1 MTKSPPGS
9 QDAWPGGAPVF
20 GDFWDRAAGL
30 LRPPGQPGPP
40 PGPEQVPGLA
50 VAMRGL
56 AGTVRRYLDDVRI
69 DMGVARGNPDVWNQ
83 ALAQGRRAVRSAA
96 ADLDCPRCAAVW
108 PQLRDGPGA
117 IRSDSLAG
125 RLAAAVTSLTV
136 ARDLLHTHF
145 TTDPDGLRAERSDWA
160 PVIVSAPVNRAL
172 LAGLADHVGAA
183 ARQVETMHLSSD
195 IVGDGAHSP
204 AGDLWRHVR
213 RAARD
218 LQSFTMAVQD
228 AQWQAPVPDDDMR
241 LLKAIPLN
249 SAPERKAPAA
259 SDAVPALCAGTAG
272 AAQRVRHA
280 LRGGAERAR
289 WAPDLTAESMR
300 HTAASCVVTS
310 FNCEILLRSLARQAG
325 RAGYPDLV
333 GDLED
338 AADTTAWARQAWLAA
353 ARSWDDLATE
363 SQGRLSEAAAAA
375 GDLALWTG
383 RLAYADPQWTPA
395 RGPAHALREP
405 DSLAADPA
413 AFAGVVAAVHYSAD
427 TLHRV
432 AAASQ
437 DQVLAAA
444 GAGRL
449 YVPVRPGP
457 GLEYRFSRRSRQFAR
472 VPGSRVEAVLA
483 TYARSAEA
491 SQAAV
496 HAAGRL
502 AEATGAPSR
511 VLAAAQR
518 HTELARRLT
527 PRSQLEQ
534 VLLDR
539 GVKDPALLERAA
551 ATDRLTRQVM
561 ADVNAS
567 QPGSPAAAR
576 APRQTTT
583 RRPGTAQVRAG
594 TERQPG
600 VTQVKTGVMPEP
612 RPEPA
617 QPDTAQPEEE
627 TGAHTHSARRSAAA
641 PELAGAGRAAHAAQA
656 RAGEPV
662 RHAEF
667 PARAGVEPS
676 AWQPPAADVSP
687 QCGAQAGA
695 EMDEPEIELL
705 HADAGQSGG

>member
-1 MTKSPPGS
+1 MTDGPPESPDPSAG
-9 QDAWPGGAPVF
+9 DTPVF
-20 GDFWDRAAGL
+20 GDFWDHAAGL

-40 PGPEQVPGLA
+40 PGPAQVPELA

-56 AGTVRRYLDDVRI
+56 AGTVGRYLDDLRI

-83 ALAQGRRAVRSAA
+83 ALAQGRGAVRNAA
-96 ADLDCPRCAAVW
+96 AGLACERCAAVW
-108 PQLRDGPGA
+108 PQLTDGPGA

-183 ARQVETMHLSSD
+183 AWQVETMHLSSD

-204 AGDLWRHVR
+204 AGELWRHVR

-218 LQSFTMAVQD
+218 LESFSLAVQ
-228 AQWQAPVPDDDMR
+228 AARWQAPVPDADVG

-249 SAPERKAPAA
+249 SAPERKIPAA
-259 SDAVPALCAGTAG
+259 SDAVPALCSGTAG

-310 FNCEILLRSLARQAG
+310 FNCEIILRSLARQAG
-325 RAGYPDLV
+325 RVGYRDLV
-333 GDLED
+333 PGLEE
-338 AADTTAWARQAWLAA
+338 AADNTVGARQAWLAA
-353 ARSWDDLATE
+353 ARSWDGLTTE
-363 SQGRLSEAAAAA
+363 SQGRLSEAAVEA
-375 GDLALWTG
+375 GNLALWTG

-395 RGPAHALREP
+395 RGPVHALREP

-413 AFAGVVAAVHYSAD
+413 VFAGVVAAVHYSAD
-427 TLHRV
+427 ALHRV

-457 GLEYRFSRRSRQFAR
+457 GLEYRFSRRPRQLTP

-483 TYARSAEA
+483 AYARSAEA

-502 AEATGAPSR
+502 AETTGAPSR
-511 VLAAAQR
+511 VLPAAGR

-527 PRSQLEQ
+527 PRGQLEQ

-539 GVKDPALLERAA
+539 GVKDPVLLERAA
-551 ATDRLTRQVM
+551 AADRATRQVM
-561 ADVNAS
+561 ADVDRS
-567 QPGSPAAAR
+567 QLRSQAATR
-576 APRQTTT
+576 APRQATT
-583 RRPGTAQVRAG
+583 RGLDAAQVRVGAD
-594 TERQPG
+594 RQAD
-600 VTQVKTGVMPEP
+600 VTQVKAGVMPELQP
-612 RPEPA
+612 GPEPA
-617 QPDTAQPEEE
+617 QVDTAPLEEQID
-627 TGAHTHSARRSAAA
+627 AHAESPRRGAAA
-641 PELAGAGRAAHAAQA
+641 PELAE
-656 RAGEPV
+656 AGEPA
-662 RHAEF
+662 RHAELQSG
-667 PARAGVEPS
+667 AGVEPP

-687 QCGAQAGA
+687 EYRAQVEA
-695 EMDEPEIELL
+695 EMDEPEIEL
-705 HADAGQSGG
+705 

>member
-1 MTKSPPGS
+1 MTDGPPES
-9 QDAWPGGAPVF
+9 QDVRPGDTPVF

-40 PGPEQVPGLA
+40 PGPQQVPELA

-56 AGTVRRYLDDVRI
+56 AGTVGRYLDDVRI

-83 ALAQGRRAVRSAA
+83 ALAQGRGAARSAA
-96 ADLDCPRCAAVW
+96 ADLDCQRCAAVW

-136 ARDLLHTHF
+136 ARDLLQTHF
-145 TTDPDGLRAERSDWA
+145 TADPDGLRAEHSDWA
-160 PVIVSAPVNRAL
+160 PVIASAPVNRAL
-172 LAGLADHVGAA
+172 LAGLADHVGAV
-183 ARQVETMHLSSD
+183 ARQVQTTHLSSD
-195 IVGDGAHSP
+195 IVGDRGHSP

-218 LQSFTMAVQD
+218 LESFSMAVQA
-228 AQWQAPVPDDDMR
+228 AQWQAPVPDDDVR

-249 SAPERKAPAA
+249 SAPERKIPAA

-310 FNCEILLRSLARQAG
+310 FNCEIILRSLARQAG
-325 RAGYPDLV
+325 RAGYRDLV
-333 GDLED
+333 PDLED
-338 AADTTAWARQAWLAA
+338 AADNTVGARHAWLAA
-353 ARSWDDLATE
+353 ARSWDELTTE
-363 SQGRLSEAAAAA
+363 SQGRLSQAAVEA
-375 GDLALWTG
+375 GNLALWTG

-395 RGPAHALREP
+395 RGPVHALREP

-413 AFAGVVAAVHYSAD
+413 AFASVVAAVHYSAD

-457 GLEYRFSRRSRQFAR
+457 GLEYRFSRRPRQFAR

-511 VLAAAQR
+511 VLAAAER

-539 GVKDPALLERAA
+539 GVKDPVLLERAA
-551 ATDRLTRQVM
+551 AADRATREVM
-561 ADVNAS
+561 AEVGRS
-567 QPGSPAAAR
+567 QPGSQAATR
-576 APRQTTT
+576 TPRQTTT
-583 RRPGTAQVRAG
+583 RELAAAQVRAG
-594 TERQPG
+594 AERQAD
-600 VTQVKTGVMPEP
+600 VTQVKADVMPELQP
-612 RPEPA
+612 GPEPA
-617 QPDTAQPEEE
+617 EVDTAQLRGDRRARGER
-627 TGAHTHSARRSAAA
+627 AARRRGAAA
-641 PELAGAGRAAHAAQA
+641 GGEQAGVH
-656 RAGEPV
+656 EPV
-662 RHAEF
+662 RHAELQ
-667 PARAGVEPS
+667 AEVGVEPQ

-687 QCGAQAGA
+687 EYEAQVGA
-695 EMDEPEIELL
+695 EMDEPEIEL
-705 HADAGQSGG
+705 

>member
-1 MTKSPPGS
+1 MTDGPPGS
-9 QDAWPGGAPVF
+9 QDGRPGDTPVF
-20 GDFWDRAAGL
+20 GDFWDRAARL
-30 LRPPGQPGPP
+30 LRPPRQSGPP
-40 PGPEQVPGLA
+40 PGPQQVPELA

-56 AGTVRRYLDDVRI
+56 VGTGARYLDDVRI

-83 ALAQGRRAVRSAA
+83 ALAQGRGAMRNAA
-96 ADLDCPRCAAVW
+96 AHLDCERCAAVW
-108 PQLRDGPGA
+108 PQLREGPGA

-145 TTDPDGLRAERSDWA
+145 TAGPDGQRAERSDWA
-160 PVIVSAPVNRAL
+160 PVIASAPVNRAL
-172 LAGLADHVGAA
+172 LAGLADHLGAA
-183 ARQVETMHLSSD
+183 ARQVQTMHLSSD
-195 IVGDGAHSP
+195 IVGDRALGP
-204 AGDLWRHVR
+204 AGELWRHVR

-218 LQSFTMAVQD
+218 LESFSLAVQA

-249 SAPERKAPAA
+249 SAPERKIPAA
-259 SDAVPALCAGTAG
+259 SDAVPALCAGAAG

-310 FNCEILLRSLARQAG
+310 FNCEIILRSLARQAG
-325 RAGYPDLV
+325 RAGYRHLV
-333 GDLED
+333 PDLED
-338 AADTTAWARQAWLAA
+338 AANNTVGARHAWLAA
-353 ARSWDDLATE
+353 ARSWDDLTTE
-363 SQGRLSEAAAAA
+363 NQGQLSEAAVEA
-375 GDLALWTG
+375 GNLALWTG

-395 RGPAHALREP
+395 RGPVHALREP

-413 AFAGVVAAVHYSAD
+413 TFASVVSAVHYSAD

-457 GLEYRFSRRSRQFAR
+457 GLEYRFSRRPRQFTP

-511 VLAAAQR
+511 VLAAAER
-518 HTELARRLT
+518 HAELARRLT

-539 GVKDPALLERAA
+539 GVKDPVLLERAA
-551 ATDRLTRQVM
+551 AADRLTRQVM
-561 ADVNAS
+561 ADVDAS

-576 APRQTTT
+576 APRQATT
-583 RRPGTAQVRAG
+583 RGLGAAQVRAG
-594 TERQPG
+594 AERQAG
-600 VTQVKTGVMPEP
+600 VTQVKVGVMPEL
-612 RPEPA
+612 RPGPERA
-617 QPDTAQPEEE
+617 QADTAQLEEE
-627 TGAHTHSARRSAAA
+627 TGAHTQSARRGAVA
-641 PELAGAGRAAHAAQA
+641 PELAEARRAAHAT
-656 RAGEPV
+656 
-662 RHAEF
+662 
-667 PARAGVEPS
+667 
-676 AWQPPAADVSP
+676 
-687 QCGAQAGA
+687 QAGA
-695 EMDEPEIELL
+695 ANQRGTPSSQP
-705 HADAGQSGG
+705 GPG

>member
-1 MTKSPPGS
+1 MTDGPSGS
-9 QDAWPGGAPVF
+9 QDVRPGDTPVF
-20 GDFWDRAAGL
+20 GDFWDRAARL
-30 LRPPGQPGPP
+30 LRPPRQSGPP
-40 PGPEQVPGLA
+40 PGPQQVPELA

-56 AGTVRRYLDDVRI
+56 VGTATRYLDDVRI

-83 ALAQGRRAVRSAA
+83 ALAEGRGAMRSAA
-96 ADLDCPRCAAVW
+96 AHLDCPRCAAVW

-145 TTDPDGLRAERSDWA
+145 TADPDGQRAEHSDWA
-160 PVIVSAPVNRAL
+160 PVIASAPVNRAL

-183 ARQVETMHLSSD
+183 ARQVQTMHLSSD
-195 IVGDGAHSP
+195 IVGDRALSP
-204 AGDLWRHVR
+204 AGELWRHVR

-218 LQSFTMAVQD
+218 LESFGMAVQ
-228 AQWQAPVPDDDMR
+228 AARWQAPVPDDDMR

-249 SAPERKAPAA
+249 SAPERKTPAA

-310 FNCEILLRSLARQAG
+310 FNCEIILRSLARQAG
-325 RAGYPDLV
+325 RAGYRHLV
-333 GDLED
+333 PDLED
-338 AADTTAWARQAWLAA
+338 AANNTVGARHAWLAA
-353 ARSWDDLATE
+353 ARSWDDLTTE
-363 SQGRLSEAAAAA
+363 SQGQLSEAAVEA
-375 GDLALWTG
+375 GNLALWTG

-395 RGPAHALREP
+395 RGPVHALREP

-413 AFAGVVAAVHYSAD
+413 TFASVVSAVHYSAD

-432 AAASQ
+432 AAASH

-457 GLEYRFSRRSRQFAR
+457 GLEYRFSRRSRQFTPA
-472 VPGSRVEAVLA
+472 PGSRVEAVLA

-496 HAAGRL
+496 HAAGWL

-511 VLAAAQR
+511 VLAAAER
-518 HTELARRLT
+518 HAELARRLT

-539 GVKDPALLERAA
+539 GVKDPVLLERAA
-551 ATDRLTRQVM
+551 AADRLTRQVM
-561 ADVNAS
+561 AEVDGS
-567 QPGSPAAAR
+567 QPGSQAAAR
-576 APRQTTT
+576 APRRATT
-583 RRPGTAQVRAG
+583 RGLGAAQVRAG
-594 TERQPG
+594 AERKAD
-600 VTQVKTGVMPEP
+600 VTQVKVGKMPELRP
-612 RPEPA
+612 GPEPA
-617 QPDTAQPEEE
+617 KADTAQLEKEIDARAQS
-627 TGAHTHSARRSAAA
+627 TRRGAAV
-641 PELAGAGRAAHAAQA
+641 PELAEAGRAAHATQA
-656 RAGEPV
+656 GPGEPV
-662 RHAEF
+662 WRAEF
-667 PARAGVEPS
+667 PAGAGVEPS
-676 AWQPPAADVSP
+676 AWQPPAADVSR
-687 QCGAQAGA
+687 QCGAQARA
-695 EMDEPEIELL
+695 QMDEPEIEL
-705 HADAGQSGG
+705 